1 MEKTIMNRASRA
13 LLVLVVGA
21 AVGRPARASS
31 TSTPINVPVFL
42 KEPVGIAYNPDN
54 NHIYV
59 LDIRPTFQ
67 FYSSGYVHII
77 DAGTNTFIRTVV
89 VGQFS
94 KGIAYDGYHH
104 KVYVT
109 NSLDSNVSV
118 IDTNND
124 FPLADSNGNAKKISV
139 IRDPAAIAMSYYTSY
154 VYVTYHD
161 NVRNIPAVA
170 VIDGATD
177 TVIGN
182 ISGFFDAELTG
193 IVWPVHGSVAHMMFA
208 LGGGAPAKVFRI
220 QPFGGGG
227 SFLGT
232 TFVQNSQSTPFS
244 SMYRAMA
251 GENSRGLTYVV
262 NNDSSS
268 VSAIDGYGGVAAT
281 IPVPGTPVAIAG
293 EDHWVVGGGHV
304 WVACR
309 DNGTVVEISEHH
321 VTRTWTGFTR
331 PTAIQFNPSNHSLYV
346 ADSQRVYVIHI

>member
-1 MEKTIMNRASRA
+1 MNRVSRA
-13 LLVLVVGA
+13 LLALVVGA
-21 AVGRPARASS
+21 AAALSVRASS

-331 PTAIQFNPSNHSLYV
+331 PTAIQFNPRNHSLYV
-346 ADSQRVYVIHI
+346 ADSQRVYVLHI

>member
-1 MEKTIMNRASRA
+1 MNRATRA
-13 LLVLVVGA
+13 LLALVVGTA
-21 AVGRPARASS
+21 AAIPARAS
-31 TSTPINVPVFL
+31 TLIPINVPVFL
-42 KEPVGIAYNPDN
+42 KQPVGIAYDGDN

-59 LDIRPTFQ
+59 LDVRPTFQ
-67 FYSSGYVHII
+67 FFSSGYVHII
-77 DAGTNTFIRTVV
+77 DASTEQFIRTVG

-104 KVYVT
+104 KIYVT
-109 NSLDSNVSV
+109 NSFDSNVSV

-124 FPLADSNGNAKKISV
+124 FPLPDSNGNAKKISV

-193 IVWPVHGSVAHMMFA
+193 IVWPVHGSVAHMMYA
-208 LGGGAPAKVFRI
+208 LGGGSPAKVFRI

-227 SFLGT
+227 TFLGT
-232 TFVQNSQSTPFS
+232 TFVQNSQSTPFPT
-244 SMYRAMA
+244 MYRPMA
-251 GENSRGLTYVV
+251 GENSRALTYVV
-262 NNDSSS
+262 NNGSNS
-268 VSAIDGYGGVAAT
+268 VSAVDGSGTVVKT
-281 IPVPGTPVAIAG
+281 IPVPGNPVAIAG
-293 EDHWVVGGGHV
+293 EDNWTTGGGHV
-304 WVACR
+304 YVACR
-309 DNGTVVEISEHH
+309 DNGTVVEITEHQ
-321 VTRTWTGFTR
+321 VTRSWTGFNQ
-331 PTAIQFNPSNHSLYV
+331 PTAIQYNPRNHSLYV